1 MERLKNMKETLMSCV
16 QGQLTHLDQV
26 DTKELGE
33 VIDMIKDLSEA
44 VYYCTITEAMEE
56 KEKQPQVERYYYTE
70 PMRYAYNGSNG
81 GNSSGGN
88 GNSSSGDG
96 SSSSRSYIERDM
108 DRNYGRM
115 YYHEPMQERE
125 YDISRMRDGRE
136 GRSPLS
142 RRMYMESKEMHQPQS
157 AQMKE
162 LERYLQELS
171 ADITEMVE
179 KASPE
184 EKQMMEQKISALAQK
199 VNG

>member
-1 MERLKNMKETLMSCV
+1 
-16 QGQLTHLDQV
+16 
-26 DTKELGE
+26 
-33 VIDMIKDLSEA
+33 MIKDLSEA

-56 KEKQPQVERYYYTE
+56 KEKEPQVERYYYTE
-70 PMRYAYNGSNG
+70 PMHYAYNGGG
-81 GNSSGGN
+81 GNSSGGGN
-88 GNSSSGDG
+88 SNGGGNSSSNGG
-96 SSSSRSYIERDM
+96 SSSSRNYTERDM